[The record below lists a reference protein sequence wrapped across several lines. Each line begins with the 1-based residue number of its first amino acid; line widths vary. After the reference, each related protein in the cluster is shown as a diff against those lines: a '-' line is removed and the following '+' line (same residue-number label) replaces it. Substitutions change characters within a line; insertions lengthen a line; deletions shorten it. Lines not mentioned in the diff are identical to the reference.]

1 MTKTTRRKKR
11 SFRWLTLVIIG
22 AVVLGAVQMAG
33 RIDRLIDMKNQV
45 AECNVRLAE
54 AQALYDDKMATIDLL
69 DNPAYLE
76 RVARENLGMVK
87 QGETLFPWSGAKLR
101 SCRRRTPPRTRKNR
115 IAILK
120 YRFTAVLF
128 LWALAICH
136 VCIYN

>member
-87 QGETLFPWSGAKLR
+87 QGETIVSVVR
-101 SCRRRTPPRTRKNR
+101 SEVP
-115 IAILK
+115 
-120 YRFTAVLF
+120 VLPE
-128 LWALAICH
+128 AEASADAEE
-136 VCIYN
+136 